1 MKILIDM
8 NLSPDWVR
16 ALSEAGLEAVH
27 WSTVGDPRATDQT
40 IFSWASENG
49 YIVFTNDLDFGTILA
64 ATQAKAPSVIQIRG
78 QDLLPASI
86 EKQVIAALQKF
97 AALLEEG
104 ALVTIN
110 FNRAKVRI
118 LPIER
123 PDASRS

>member
-16 ALSEAGLEAVH
+16 ALNEAGIEAVH
-27 WSTVGDPRATDQT
+27 WSTVGDPHATDQT
-40 IFSWASENG
+40 IFSWASANG

-86 EKQVIAALQKF
+86 EKQVIAALQEF

-118 LPIER
+118 LPIRR
-123 PDASRS
+123 PESSS